1 MFSFDTLYPG
11 MKTFG
16 SITKEEQDKKEQ
28 DKKEQDKKEHNTLSS
43 ITENQVSKSD
53 ENIGKTVEN
62 ISQNNDTVLKEVM
75 KLDKE
80 GERIDDTETLDN
92 FFNDIKQIASKSDK
106 NINVNTKENS
116 YTFFD

>member
-1 MFSFDTLYPG
+1 
-11 MKTFG
+11 
-16 SITKEEQDKKEQ
+16 
-28 DKKEQDKKEHNTLSS
+28 
-43 ITENQVSKSD
+43 
-53 ENIGKTVEN
+53 
-62 ISQNNDTVLKEVM
+62 M